1 MTFDPVYL
9 GYGAAFCTTCS
20 FIPQVI
26 HTLKTKDTEAIS
38 LGMYSFFVFGVAL
51 WLAYGMFDWNL
62 PIVVANTATL
72 SLASIILFLKIKSV
86 LRQKKANATSALF
99 AEKQ

>member
-1 MTFDPVYL
+1 MTIDPDYL

-62 PIVVANTATL
+62 PIIVANTATL
-72 SLASIILFLKIKSV
+72 SLSSIILFLKIQSV
-86 LRQKKANATSALF
+86 LAKRKTHSLS
-99 AEKQ
+99 